1 MASSVAL
8 GAVAV
13 PYVRL
18 DQDRTDAIAAYAT
31 ARAKLAVTFGR
42 DADAPISIRFQ
53 GQTLDGKSARATI
66 AHPYYRHSVNLTLS
80 YMIRRAQFGF
90 TAWLSGLS
98 LFHGTMRRRR
108 ERALRARILTGTPVS
123 TEKALTKLADGT
135 CGPPEA
141 GKPSGESK

>member
-31 ARAKLAVTFGR
+31 ARAKLAVTFGG

-66 AHPYYRHSVNLTLS
+66 AHPYYRQSVKLTLS
-80 YMIRRAQFGF
+80 YMIRGAQFGF
-90 TAWLSGLS
+90 AAWLSGLF

-108 ERALRARILTGTPVS
+108 ERAFRDRNRTGTGVT
-123 TEKALTKLADGT
+123 TEKEQTGRATGREGGGQDG
-135 CGPPEA
+135 
-141 GKPSGESK
+141 

>member
-13 PYVRL
+13 PYVML

-66 AHPYYRHSVNLTLS
+66 AHPYYRQSVNLTLS
-80 YMIRRAQFGF
+80 YMIRGAQFGF
-90 TAWLSGLS
+90 AARSEEHTSELQS
-98 LFHGTMRRRR
+98 LMRISY
-108 ERALRARILTGTPVS
+108 AVFCLKKKNKKTTHQSPNY
-123 TEKALTKLADGT
+123 
-135 CGPPEA
+135 
-141 GKPSGESK
+141 

>member
-1 MASSVAL
+1 MTTRTQPHDRRIHADALRQQYRKSQWDRFKRHCVVMASSGAL

-13 PYVRL
+13 PYVML

-66 AHPYYRHSVNLTLS
+66 AHPYYRQSVNLTLS
-80 YMIRRAQFGF
+80 YMIRGAHFRSEEHTSELQ
-90 TAWLSGLS
+90 S
-98 LFHGTMRRRR
+98 LMRISY
-108 ERALRARILTGTPVS
+108 AA
-123 TEKALTKLADGT
+123 
-135 CGPPEA
+135 
-141 GKPSGESK
+141 